1 MSENQYLSDLN
12 LICNEGIT
20 CPAEEEMLR
29 KFLKDKI
36 RLEARS
42 SADYYKQYKLDLDQ
56 KAGRELNLSD
66 SFLRTLM
73 YMRKAHDTTTK
84 GWTNHDM
91 IDELYRLKNDKT
103 RREFLMTNLDLFQ
116 KWYPAALLERIR
128 NRPGRAGEVPLSE
141 GAKTSGNKK
150 WSRVAIALLALLFL
164 SAVYWFFNKE
174 TAIQTGA
181 ATAPLPDT
189 IAYEVYFRG
198 VHDDAQT
205 GQPKAWM
212 RGRFYFVKKDSVFYQ
227 VWADSMFSRNNAGV
241 DYSGVRMHGRAR
253 FLAGDLMEMQLTYP
267 DNKDSLTC
275 DIKANVSAPFKGQH
289 ADWGVFS
296 GYYLGY
302 SGEQRW
308 VTAREVYLVPARMA
322 TPALRNCFEQF
333 ILERSKTAAGNPWI
347 LKNELPACL
356 GATPHSNVSPATQ

>member
-1 MSENQYLSDLN
+1 MSQNQHLSDLN

-20 CPAEEEMLR
+20 SPAEEEMLR
-29 KFLKDKI
+29 KFLKEEI
-36 RLEARS
+36 GLEAKS
-42 SADYYKQYKLDLDQ
+42 SADYYKQRKLDLDQ
-56 KAGRELNLSD
+56 KAKRELNLSD

-73 YMRKAHDTTTK
+73 YMRQANDHFTK

-91 IDELYRLKNDKT
+91 IDELYRLKNGMT
-103 RREFLMTNLDLFQ
+103 RHEFLTANPDLFQ

-128 NRPGRAGEVPLSE
+128 NRPGRAGEVPLPKDAE
-141 GAKTSGNKK
+141 TSGNKK
-150 WSRVAIALLALLFL
+150 WSRVAITLLALLFL
-164 SAVYWFFNKE
+164 SAVYWFLTRE
-174 TAIQTGA
+174 PAVQTKA
-181 ATAPLPDT
+181 STAPLPDT

-198 VHDDAQT
+198 VHDDPQT

-212 RGRFYFVKKDSVFYQ
+212 RGRFYFVKKDSVYYQ

-253 FLAGDLMEMQLTYP
+253 FLAGNVMEMQLTYP

-308 VTAREVYLVPARMA
+308 VTAREGYFVPARMA
-322 TPALRNCFEQF
+322 TPALRDCFEQF
-333 ILERSKTAAGNPWI
+333 ILERSKTAAGNPWV

-356 GATPHSNVSPATQ
+356 GTTPRSNVSPAKQ